1 MKRILISLKDYV
13 FYNEKNSMTARN
25 HLQFDIVLEN
35 RLWNLFKEYI
45 ISPSFWIALD

>member
-1 MKRILISLKDYV
+1 
-13 FYNEKNSMTARN
+13 MTAKN

-45 ISPSFWIALD
+45 ISPSFLIALD